1 MFLSSGPGSHMMR
14 KGIIHSDVL
23 KISIDILLPML
34 LA

>member
-1 MFLSSGPGSHMMR
+1 MMR